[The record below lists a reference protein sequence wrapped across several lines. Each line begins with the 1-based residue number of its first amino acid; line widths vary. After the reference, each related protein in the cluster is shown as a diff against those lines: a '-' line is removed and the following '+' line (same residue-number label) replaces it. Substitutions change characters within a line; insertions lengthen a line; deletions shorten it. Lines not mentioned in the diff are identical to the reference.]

1 MKADIIAGIGGLMTA
16 VTAWVV
22 AGSFPEFSVAKAGPA
37 FYPRMVAILF
47 AVVCLLLIFQAFRK
61 KLPTRKFEAGDL
73 KKIAVVCI
81 ILIAYYFGMKA
92 LGYFT
97 ATFLAGFI
105 MALFVFHKI
114 DKNTVILSASTAFII
129 CVGIYG
135 IFQILLKAP
144 LPRGILF

>member
-37 FYPRMVAILF
+37 FYPQMVAILF
-47 AVVCLLLIFQAFRK
+47 AVVCLLLIFQALCK
-61 KLPTRKFEAGDL
+61 KLPTKRFEPGDL
-73 KKIAVVCI
+73 KKIAVVFI
-81 ILIAYYFGMKA
+81 ILLAYYFGMKT

-97 ATFLAGFI
+97 ATFLAGFV
-105 MALFVFHKI
+105 MALFVFREIHKS
-114 DKNTVILSASTAFII
+114 TLLLSATTALII